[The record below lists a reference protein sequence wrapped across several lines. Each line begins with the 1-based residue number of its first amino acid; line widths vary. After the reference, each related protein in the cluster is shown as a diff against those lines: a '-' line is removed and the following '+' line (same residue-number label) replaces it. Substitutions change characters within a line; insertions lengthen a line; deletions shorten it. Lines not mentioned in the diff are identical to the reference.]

1 MFENI
6 IDMTNIVFEV
16 IMSQNILILA
26 MHLNFIDSINLVLA
40 SLNQCIIFNVQRIA
54 NVIETIIA

>member
-40 SLNQCIIFNVQRIA
+40 SLNQCIISNVQRIA
-54 NVIETIIA
+54 NVIETTIA